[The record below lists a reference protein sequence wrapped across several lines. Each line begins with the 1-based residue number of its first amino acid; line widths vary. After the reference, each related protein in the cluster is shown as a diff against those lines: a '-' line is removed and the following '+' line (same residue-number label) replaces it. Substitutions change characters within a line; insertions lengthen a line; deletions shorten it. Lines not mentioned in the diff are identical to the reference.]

1 MKNLFELFV
10 SFGRVVFGSLYV
22 AWILMNTLVAAITI
36 VVMFPYMRL
45 KQDKA
50 CLAQIW
56 CTAEMAILLPLKVLK
71 LYDQAMD
78 IQIGD
83 YTIGEVIE
91 QLREKGGLD

>member
-1 MKNLFELFV
+1 MKNLFKLFV
-10 SFGRVVFGSLYV
+10 NFGRIVFGSLYV
-22 AWILMNTLVAAITI
+22 AWILMNALVAIVTT

-56 CTAEMAILLPLKVLK
+56 YTAEMAILLPLKVLK
-71 LYDQAMD
+71 LYDQALD

-83 YTIGEVIE
+83 YTIGELIE
-91 QLREKGGLD
+91 QLKNDGGLN

>member
-10 SFGRVVFGSLYV
+10 NFGRIVFGAVYV
-22 AWILMNTLVAAITI
+22 AWILMNALVAIVTT

-56 CTAEMAILLPLKVLK
+56 YTAEMAILLPLKVLK
-71 LYDQAMD
+71 LYDKALD
-78 IQIGD
+78 VQIGD
-83 YTIGEVIE
+83 CTIGEFIE
-91 QLREKGGLD
+91 QMKNDGGLN

>member
-10 SFGRVVFGSLYV
+10 NFGRVVFGTVYV
-22 AWILMNTLVAAITI
+22 AWILMNALVAIVTT

-56 CTAEMAILLPLKVLK
+56 YAAETAILLPLKVLK
-71 LYDQAMD
+71 LYDQALD
-78 IQIGD
+78 VQIGD
-83 YTIGEVIE
+83 CTIGEFIE
-91 QLREKGGLD
+91 QLKEKGGLD